1 MQAEPKHGSAPGK
14 PHYLLDRP
22 RETWIFIERFSRVGL
37 EIVNVDNHRESTRPD
52 ISIRVTAVTVT
63 AVTAISPAQNETAST
78 SKDTSRHPTSSH

>member
-37 EIVNVDNHRESTRPD
+37 EIVNIDNHRESTRPD
-52 ISIRVTAVTVT
+52 ISIRVT

-78 SKDTSRHPTSSH
+78 SKDSSRHPTSSH